1 MEKKKTSIDRVMETS
16 IGLKRTMSTSS
27 AIMVGVGGT
36 IGTGLFLSSGDVIS
50 TAGPGGA
57 IVMYLIGGLIIYLMT
72 SCLGELAAAMP
83 VAGSLQAY
91 STEFISPA
99 MGFTI
104 GWVNWS
110 GGAITI
116 TAQIVASAIIMKDIL
131 PGILL
136 AVFMG
141 CCIYPV
147 QWLGL
152 PDLVTLLIQVPLGA
166 VIYIGLSALLKLES
180 FTYLWGM
187 VKQILGRFIKK

>member
-1 MEKKKTSIDRVMETS
+1 KKTSIDRVMETS

-27 AIMVGVGGT
+27 AIMVSVGGT
-36 IGTGLFLSSGDVIS
+36 IGTGLFLNSGDVIS

-57 IVMYLIGGLIIYLMT
+57 IVMYLMT

-110 GGAITI
+110 GGANIFMYSV
-116 TAQIVASAIIMKDIL
+116 QSAISL
-131 PGILL
+131 P
-136 AVFMG
+136 M
-141 CCIYPV
+141 
-147 QWLGL
+147 
-152 PDLVTLLIQVPLGA
+152 
-166 VIYIGLSALLKLES
+166 
-180 FTYLWGM
+180 
-187 VKQILGRFIKK
+187 

>member
-36 IGTGLFLSSGDVIS
+36 IGTGLFLNSGDVIS

-57 IVMYLIGGLIIYLMT
+57 IVMYLISGLIIYLMT

-110 GGAITI
+110 GGANIFMYSV
-116 TAQIVASAIIMKDIL
+116 QSAISL
-131 PGILL
+131 P
-136 AVFMG
+136 M
-141 CCIYPV
+141 
-147 QWLGL
+147 
-152 PDLVTLLIQVPLGA
+152 
-166 VIYIGLSALLKLES
+166 
-180 FTYLWGM
+180 
-187 VKQILGRFIKK
+187 